1 MCQNCPICLEKL
13 NGNIQNFC
21 CQTYHKRCLVE
32 LIKKNKKC
40 SICRFDYKIYAKYIE
55 DNDTNLHKAICR
67 SIIDLNDRFDLLLME
82 FRNKTIDLIART
94 TYNENM
100 LRNINVSNTANNIIN
115 NHSMRIGDIERKLN
129 DLTK

>member
-1 MCQNCPICLEKL
+1 
-13 NGNIQNFC
+13 
-21 CQTYHKRCLVE
+21 
-32 LIKKNKKC
+32 
-40 SICRFDYKIYAKYIE
+40 
-55 DNDTNLHKAICR
+55 
-67 SIIDLNDRFDLLLME
+67 ME